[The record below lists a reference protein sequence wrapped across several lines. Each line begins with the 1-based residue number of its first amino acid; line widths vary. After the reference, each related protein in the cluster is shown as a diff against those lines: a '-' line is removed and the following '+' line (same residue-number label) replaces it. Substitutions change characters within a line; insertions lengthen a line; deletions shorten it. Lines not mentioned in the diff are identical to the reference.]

1 MEVIL
6 TKDVD
11 NLGRAGEV
19 VQVKPGFGRNYLLPQ
34 GLAMLATRS
43 NKAQL
48 DHHRKRIEA
57 EQSKLRSVRE
67 EMAKRIGETT
77 VSIARQAGEEDKL
90 FGSVSTKDIAE
101 ALLAQNIEVDRRI
114 IQLSDALRTVGTHE
128 VNVRFSAEVQ
138 ATLRVNVIGIKK

>member
-19 VQVKPGFGRNYLLPQ
+19 VQVKPGFGRNFLLPQ

-48 DHHRKRIEA
+48 EHHRKRIEA
-57 EQSKLRSVRE
+57 EQAKLRSARE
-67 EMAKRIGETT
+67 DMAKRLAETT
-77 VSIARQAGEEDKL
+77 VSIARQAGDEDKL

-101 ALLAQNIEVDRRI
+101 ALLAQNIELDRRVI
-114 IQLSDALRTVGTHE
+114 RLQEPLRTVGTHE
-128 VNVRFSAEVQ
+128 VIVRFSADVQ
-138 ATLRVNVIGIKK
+138 ATIKVNVIGIKK

>member
-19 VQVKPGFGRNYLLPQ
+19 VKVKPGYGRNFLLPQ

-48 DHHRKRIEA
+48 EHHRKRIEA
-57 EQSKLRSVRE
+57 EQAKLRSVRE
-67 EMAKRIGETT
+67 DMAKRLSDTT
-77 VSIARQAGEEDKL
+77 VSIARQSGDEDKL
-90 FGSVSTKDIAE
+90 FGSVTAKDIAE
-101 ALLAQNIEVDRRI
+101 ALLAQNIELDRRV
-114 IQLSDALRTVGTHE
+114 IQLSEPLRTVGTHD
-128 VNVRFSAEVQ
+128 VNVRFSADVQ
-138 ATLRVNVIGIKK
+138 ATLKVNVIGIKK